1 MVKKIIGDT
10 MPTLFPS
17 AHNSYIDPDK
27 NISVWSDEAF
37 EIKVSAKLSEGEIID
52 IGGCFFEVIDKF
64 DDDNYLITDTLKKE
78 ADQTC
83 EEDEVTFL

>member
-1 MVKKIIGDT
+1 
-10 MPTLFPS
+10 MPFNFTS
-17 AHNSYIDPDK
+17 AHNDYLDPDK
-27 NISVWSDEAF
+27 NIEGWSDEAF
-37 EIKVSAKLSEGEIID
+37 EIKVSAKLNEGEIID

-78 ADQTC
+78 VDHTF